1 MDHQRAAAPT
11 ASLRSVALPTEH
23 GGWSLTLEPAI
34 LGLLVAPSGAGFALG
49 AAAIFAFVARTPLK
63 VVLVDRWR
71 ERWMARSRLAARVVG
86 IELLIMGVLVV
97 VAIATASAAFW
108 WPLVIAAPLVAIEL
122 WYDMRSRSRRLIPEL
137 AGSVGIGAIAAV
149 IALAGGTLNTVAA
162 GLWLVMAAR
171 SLAAIPFV
179 RVQLLRA
186 KDRAHELWHSDV
198 AQVLAVV
205 IGMVGWVADLIP
217 IAAVTALAIQAVFEL
232 VAVRRPPQRAAL
244 IGAQQVVVGLTVV
257 LITGLAVRAP

>member
-1 MDHQRAAAPT
+1 MDHQRVAPPA

-34 LGLLVAPSGAGFALG
+34 LGLLVAPSVAGFALG
-49 AAAIFAFVARTPLK
+49 AAALLAFVARTPLK

-86 IELLIMGVLVV
+86 VELLIMGVLVV
-97 VAIATASAAFW
+97 VAIATASSAFW

-149 IALAGGTLNTVAA
+149 IALAGGTSSSVAA

-205 IGMVGWVADLIP
+205 IGSVGWLADLIP
-217 IAAVTALAIQAVFEL
+217 IAAIAALAIQAVFEL

-257 LITGLAVRAP
+257 LITALGVIAP